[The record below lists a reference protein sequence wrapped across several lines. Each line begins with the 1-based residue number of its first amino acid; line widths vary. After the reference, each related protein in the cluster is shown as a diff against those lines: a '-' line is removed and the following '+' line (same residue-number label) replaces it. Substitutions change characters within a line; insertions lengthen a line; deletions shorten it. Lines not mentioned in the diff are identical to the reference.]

1 MTKIKVAPSLLSADF
16 SKLGEEIRQLC
27 KSGADMLHVDVMD
40 GHFVPNLTIGPV
52 VIKDIK
58 KSSTVPLDVHLMMT
72 NPLQY
77 LPAFI
82 DAGADRITLHIEMDD
97 DIDDALD
104 YLHQQGIKRGIC
116 LKPKTKAEDLI
127 PYLDK
132 IDFVLIMTVEPGFG
146 GQSFMTDQ
154 LTKISDVKKIIQNRP
169 IDIEVDGGI
178 NDKTGALCVQNGADI
193 LVAGNYIF
201 KASDIKDAILKL
213 KNCEDK

>member
-77 LPAFI
+77 LQAFI

-97 DIDDALD
+97 NIDDALD
-104 YLHQQGIKRGIC
+104 YLRQQGIKRGIC

-146 GQSFMTDQ
+146 GQRFMTDQ
-154 LTKISDVKKIIQNRP
+154 LKKISDVKKIIQNRP

-178 NDKTGALCVQNGADI
+178 NDETGALCVQNGADI

>member
-77 LPAFI
+77 LQAFI

-154 LTKISDVKKIIQNRP
+154 LKKISDVKKIIQNRP

>member
-104 YLHQQGIKRGIC
+104 YLRQQGIKRGIC

-154 LTKISDVKKIIQNRP
+154 LKKISDVKKIIQNRP

>member
-27 KSGADMLHVDVMD
+27 KNGADMLHVDVMD

-77 LPAFI
+77 LQAFI

-104 YLHQQGIKRGIC
+104 YLRQQGIKRGIC

-154 LTKISDVKKIIQNRP
+154 LKKISDVKKIIQNRP

-213 KNCEDK
+213 KNCEGK

>member
-77 LPAFI
+77 LQAFI

-104 YLHQQGIKRGIC
+104 YLRQQGIKRGIC

-154 LTKISDVKKIIQNRP
+154 LKKISDVKKIIQNRP

>member
-27 KSGADMLHVDVMD
+27 KNGADMLHVDVMD

-104 YLHQQGIKRGIC
+104 YLRQQGIKRGIC

-154 LTKISDVKKIIQNRP
+154 LKKISDVKKIIQNRP

>member
-27 KSGADMLHVDVMD
+27 KNGADMLHVDVMD

-77 LPAFI
+77 LQAFI

-104 YLHQQGIKRGIC
+104 YLRQQGIKRGIC

-154 LTKISDVKKIIQNRP
+154 LKKISDVKKIIQNRP

>member
-77 LPAFI
+77 LQAFI

-104 YLHQQGIKRGIC
+104 YLRQQGIKRGIC

-154 LTKISDVKKIIQNRP
+154 LKKISDVKNIIQNRP

-178 NDKTGALCVQNGADI
+178 NDETGALCVQNGADI

-213 KNCEDK
+213 KKCEDK

>member
-77 LPAFI
+77 LQAFI

-104 YLHQQGIKRGIC
+104 YLRQQGIKRGIC

-146 GQSFMTDQ
+146 GQSFMTNQ
-154 LTKISDVKKIIQNRP
+154 LEKISDVKKIIQNRP

>member
-77 LPAFI
+77 LQAFI

-104 YLHQQGIKRGIC
+104 YLRQQGIKRGIC

-146 GQSFMTDQ
+146 GQSFMTEQ
-154 LTKISDVKKIIQNRP
+154 LKKISDVKKIIQNRP

>member
-77 LPAFI
+77 LQAFI

-104 YLHQQGIKRGIC
+104 YLRQQGIERGIC

-154 LTKISDVKKIIQNRP
+154 LTKISDVKKIIQNLP

>member
-16 SKLGEEIRQLC
+16 SKLREEIRQLC

-77 LPAFI
+77 LQAFI

-104 YLHQQGIKRGIC
+104 YLRQQGIKRGIC

-154 LTKISDVKKIIQNRP
+154 LKKISDVKKIIQNRP

>member
-77 LPAFI
+77 LQAFI

-104 YLHQQGIKRGIC
+104 YLRQQGIKRGIC
-116 LKPKTKAEDLI
+116 LKPKTKAENLI

-154 LTKISDVKKIIQNRP
+154 LKKISDVKKIIQNRP

>member
-77 LPAFI
+77 LQAFI

-104 YLHQQGIKRGIC
+104 YLRQQGIKRGIC

-154 LTKISDVKKIIQNRP
+154 LKKISDVKKIIQNRP

-178 NDKTGALCVQNGADI
+178 NDETGALCVQNGADI